1 MWRVM
6 VIDDEV
12 RQCKGLKKILLKE
25 FQEDMEV
32 WDFTM
37 AAEALAF
44 LHSQEVDI
52 IITDICMPEMDG
64 LQFMEEAAKEN
75 PGIKVILLTGYAEF
89 EYARKALTL
98 GPLIYLNEEKKYTL
112 SLGLQLFQGSYG
124 AQWHLLM
131 AASVLVLTP
140 AVIVFFFGQKH
151 ILEGIATTGIKG

>member
-12 RQCKGLKKILLKE
+12 RQCKGLKNILLRE
-25 FQEDMEV
+25 FQGDMEV

-44 LHSQEVDI
+44 VHSNEVDI

-64 LQFMEEAAKEN
+64 LQFMEETAKEN

-89 EYARKALTL
+89 EYARKALTP
-98 GPLIYLNEEKKYTL
+98 GSAGL
-112 SLGLQLFQGSYG
+112 SAEAAESGSDARG
-124 AQWHLLM
+124 
-131 AASVLVLTP
+131 
-140 AVIVFFFGQKH
+140 IG
-151 ILEGIATTGIKG
+151 EGFSGNQ